1 MTQAVKTL
9 PCAHCGMVHDGM
21 AANLVAAKGPGMCLA
36 LAKGR
41 VRYERAKLHEVR
53 RRLGKRWWSR

>member
-9 PCAHCGMVHDGM
+9 PCARCGVVHDGF
-21 AANLVAAKGPGMCLA
+21 AAHMVEAKGPSMCLA
-36 LAKGR
+36 LAKAR
-41 VRYERAKLHEVR
+41 VRYERAKLREVR